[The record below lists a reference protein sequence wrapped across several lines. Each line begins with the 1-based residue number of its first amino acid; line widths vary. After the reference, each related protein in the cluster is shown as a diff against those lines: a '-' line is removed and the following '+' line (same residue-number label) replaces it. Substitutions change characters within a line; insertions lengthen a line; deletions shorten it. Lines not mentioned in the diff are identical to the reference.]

1 MCYKLKEIFIERREK
16 LLRIAVK
23 SNNEL
28 IESIVEENNNG
39 PVIGEIY
46 KGRVKNIIPAINSIF
61 VDLGLDKEGYMYYS
75 DELKEKG
82 IKKGEEILVEV
93 IKEPLNDK
101 GAKLSPKVS
110 IPGKFIVLNCYGEG
124 IEFSKRIEDKAK
136 KKEILDNI
144 KLLDNVCITIR
155 TEGAN
160 VGLETLNNEIIK
172 LYEEFKD
179 IDKKMKHLLGVKK
192 LYGED
197 LNLSKLLMNFNSD
210 EVIKVYT
217 NNDVDFE
224 KVLRF
229 IKGQEN
235 FKVKKYD
242 GYRSL
247 FDFYG
252 LEKELLKLR
261 HNKVNLSCGG
271 YIVIDKTEAMY
282 VIDVNSG
289 KNIKERSFNK
299 TILETNLEAARE
311 AGKQIRLRNLSGII
325 VIDFIDM
332 RDKSQKEI
340 VMDALKE
347 SLSLDKGNLRIF
359 PFTQLDLVQIARK
372 RQGKSVYEYME
383 ETCTLCKGRGI
394 ILKLSY
400 VESLIKNEIIRMK
413 EENSISCFHIEV
425 DSVYKDRIKE
435 NIFDFI
441 KEIDGLDKEI
451 YLTYADNIEG
461 YKIEPLI
468 FQGQKDNLKD
478 YKVEVVGKIDN

>member
-1 MCYKLKEIFIERREK
+1 MKEIFIERREK
-16 LLRIAVK
+16 VLRIAVK

-28 IESIVEENNNG
+28 IESIVEENNNK

-46 KGRVKNIIPAINSIF
+46 KGRIKNILPAINSIF
-61 VDLGLDKEGYMYYS
+61 IDLGLDKEGYMYYS
-75 DELKEKG
+75 EELKEKG
-82 IKKGEEILVEV
+82 IKKGQEILVEV
-93 IKEPLNDK
+93 IKEPINDK
-101 GAKLSPKVS
+101 GAKLSSKVS
-110 IPGKFIVLNCYGEG
+110 IPGKYVVLNCYETG
-124 IEFSKRIEDKAK
+124 IEFSKRIEDEEK
-136 KKEILDNI
+136 KKEIRGNI
-144 KLLDNVCITIR
+144 SSLEDAGITIR

-160 VGLETLNNEIIK
+160 VTLEVLKNEINK

-179 IDKKMKHLLGVKK
+179 IDKKMKHSIGEKK

-197 LNLSKLLMNFNSD
+197 LSLFKLLMNFN
-210 EVIKVYT
+210 EEEIIKIYV
-217 NNDVDFE
+217 NDDMDLE
-224 KVLRF
+224 KILHF
-229 IKGQEN
+229 IKGKEN
-235 FKVKKYD
+235 FKVEKYD

-247 FDFYG
+247 FDFYN

-261 HNKVNLSCGG
+261 HNKVNLPCGG

-289 KNIKERSFNK
+289 KNVKEKSFNK
-299 TILETNLEAARE
+299 TILETNLEAAKE
-311 AGKQIRLRNLSGII
+311 IGKQIRLRNLSGII

-332 RDKSQKEI
+332 RDKGQKEI
-340 VMDALKE
+340 VMDSIKE
-347 SLSLDKGNLRIF
+347 SLRSDKGNVKIF

-383 ETCTLCKGRGI
+383 ETCDLCKGRGM

-400 VESLIKNEIIRMK
+400 IEGLIKNEIIRMK
-413 EENSISCFHIEV
+413 EENSINSFHIQL
-425 DSVYKDRIKE
+425 DNIYKDRIKE
-435 NIFDFI
+435 NLFDFV

-451 YLTYADNIEG
+451 YLTYVDNIEG

-478 YKVEVVGKIDN
+478 YLIQLTVHN

>member
-1 MCYKLKEIFIERREK
+1 MKEIFIERREK
-16 LLRIAVK
+16 NLRIAVK

-28 IESIVEENNNG
+28 IESIVEENNNK

-46 KGRVKNIIPAINSIF
+46 KGRIKNILPAINSIF

-75 DELKEKG
+75 EELKEKG
-82 IKKGEEILVEV
+82 IKKGQEILVEV
-93 IKEPLNDK
+93 IKEPINDK
-101 GAKLSPKVS
+101 GAKLSSKVS
-110 IPGKFIVLNCYGEG
+110 IPGKYVVLNCYEAG
-124 IEFSKRIEDKAK
+124 INFSKRIEDEEK
-136 KKEILDNI
+136 KKEIIANI
-144 KLLDNVCITIR
+144 SPLENAGITIR

-160 VGLETLNNEIIK
+160 VALEILKNEIYK
-172 LYEEFKD
+172 LNEEFQD
-179 IDKKMKHLLGVKK
+179 IDNKMKHSLGEKK

-197 LNLSKLLMNFNSD
+197 LSLSKLLMNFN
-210 EVIKVYT
+210 EEETMKIYA
-217 NNDVDFE
+217 NNDTDLE
-224 KVLRF
+224 KILHF
-229 IKGQEN
+229 TKGQEN
-235 FKVKKYD
+235 FKVQKYD

-247 FDFYG
+247 FDFYN

-261 HNKVNLSCGG
+261 HNKVNLPCGG

-289 KNIKERSFNK
+289 KNIKEKSFNK
-299 TILETNLEAARE
+299 TILETNLEAAKE
-311 AGKQIRLRNLSGII
+311 IGKQIRLRNLSGII

-332 RDKSQKEI
+332 RDKNQKEV

-347 SLSLDKGNLRIF
+347 SLKLDKGNVKIF

-383 ETCTLCKGRGI
+383 ETCDLCKGRGI

-400 VESLIKNEIIRMK
+400 IEGLIKNEIIRMK
-413 EENSISCFHIEV
+413 EENSINSFHIQL
-425 DSVYKDRIKE
+425 DNIYKERIKE
-435 NIFDFI
+435 NLFDFV

-451 YLTYADNIEG
+451 YLTYVDNIEG
-461 YKIEPLI
+461 YKIEPLL

-478 YKVEVVGKIDN
+478 YLIQLTVQN

>member
-1 MCYKLKEIFIERREK
+1 MVLENQVDKEMEF
-16 LLRIAVK
+16 VK
-23 SNNEL
+23 ATKIPINRNTKNQKKNEP
-28 IESIVEENNNG
+28 I
-39 PVIGEIY
+39 IGEIY
-46 KGRVKNIIPAINSIF
+46 KGRIKNILPAINSIF
-61 VDLGLDKEGYMYYS
+61 VELGLDKEGYMYYS
-75 DELKEKG
+75 DELKAKG

-101 GAKLSPKVS
+101 GAKLTSKVS
-110 IPGKFIVLNCYGEG
+110 IPGKYIVLNCYSEG
-124 IEFSKRIEDKAK
+124 IEFSKRIEDKEK
-136 KKEILDNI
+136 KKEILD
-144 KLLDNVCITIR
+144 KVEPLKDVCITIR
-155 TEGAN
+155 TEGIN
-160 VGLETLNNEIIK
+160 VSLETLRSEINK
-172 LYEEFKD
+172 LYEEFEN
-179 IDKKMKHLLGVKK
+179 IDKKMKHSLGLKK

-197 LNLSKLLMNFNSD
+197 LSLSKLLINSSGEEITKIYVD
-210 EVIKVYT
+210 
-217 NNDVDFE
+217 NDMDFE
-224 KVLRF
+224 KIASF
-229 IKGQEN
+229 IKGEEN
-235 FKVKKYD
+235 FKLDRYE

-261 HNKVNLSCGG
+261 HNKVNLPCGG

-289 KNIKERSFNK
+289 KNIKEKSFNK
-299 TILETNLEAARE
+299 TILETNLEAAKE
-311 AGKQIRLRNLSGII
+311 IGKQIRLRNLSGII

-347 SLSLDKGNLRIF
+347 SLELDKGNVRIF

-372 RQGKSVYEYME
+372 RQGKSIYEYME
-383 ETCTLCKGRGI
+383 EECSLCTGRGI

-400 VESLIKNEIIRMK
+400 IEGLLKNEIIRMQ
-413 EENSISCFHIEV
+413 EENSINCFHIQI

-435 NIFDFI
+435 DIFGFI
-441 KEIDGLDKEI
+441 KEIDALDKEI
-451 YLTYADNIEG
+451 YLNYVDGIEG

-478 YKVEVVGKIDN
+478 YKVTAIEKL